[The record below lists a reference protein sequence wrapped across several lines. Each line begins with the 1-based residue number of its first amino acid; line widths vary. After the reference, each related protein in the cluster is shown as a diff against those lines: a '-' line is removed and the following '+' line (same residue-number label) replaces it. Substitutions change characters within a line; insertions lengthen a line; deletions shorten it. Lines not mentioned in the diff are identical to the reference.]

1 LELQTEKMAD
11 QGIPR
16 SAHTFKSLKR
26 VIGFEDAVIKTLMT
40 LQTMQ
45 VNLTYREVTDYLQK
59 QALLWRP
66 LIKVG
71 TDLAGHCILMGRK

>member
-1 LELQTEKMAD
+1 MAD

-16 SAHTFKSLKR
+16 SAHTFNSLKG

-40 LQTMQ
+40 LQIMQ

-59 QALLWRP
+59 QALLWQP

-71 TDLAGHCILMGRK
+71 TDLAGHCI